1 VADSEEQLN
10 DSQMNEMSENAC
22 SWYQRARDF
31 VTKKLKPTSC
41 NDDDVRWG
49 KTWREKVKN

>member
-1 VADSEEQLN
+1 VGDLEEQLN
-10 DSQMNEMSENAC
+10 DSQMNEMSENSC

-31 VTKKLKPTSC
+31 VTKKLKLLSC

-49 KTWREKVKN
+49 KKWREKVKN